1 MVPTSSDP
9 LTLMTDVLEQNEG
22 SPKKKPARKKGEVA
36 ESGLSNLQT
45 FQMHKMHR
53 SELKGA
59 PYNPR
64 ILSEAAKRKLRTG
77 LKKHGL
83 VAPLTWNKR
92 TGNIVGG
99 HQRLD
104 QIDALTGHADYDLDV
119 AVIDVDELREKE
131 LNLLLNNQE
140 AAGDF
145 DMEGLQN
152 ILRTTGLDLDGT
164 GFDHSDIFKL
174 FGDSVFLAQD
184 DGKLEEF
191 AQRVRDMRDAY
202 DGVKSG
208 QGARNSESF
217 YMVVVFRSEQAREH
231 FTTKHGLEDNRYQSG
246 EEFDRL
252 MSGPAPPK

>member
-1 MVPTSSDP
+1 M
-9 LTLMTDVLEQNEG
+9 
-22 SPKKKPARKKGEVA
+22 
-36 ESGLSNLQT
+36 
-45 FQMHKMHR
+45 
-53 SELKGA
+53 
-59 PYNPR
+59 
-64 ILSEAAKRKLRTG
+64 
-77 LKKHGL
+77 KKHGL

-92 TGNIVGG
+92 TGNLVGG
-99 HQRLD
+99 HQRIDQLD
-104 QIDALTGHADYDLDV
+104 AIAGTDDYDLDI
-119 AVIDVDELREKE
+119 AVIDVDDIREKE

-217 YMVVVFRSEQAREH
+217 YLVVVFRSEETRQH
-231 FTTKHGLEDNRYQSG
+231 FTNKHGLEDNRYQSG

-252 MSGPAPPK
+252 MSPTKLPQ